1 MPASRIEL
9 AGIVGKTTILW
20 IGASKIFPQSF
31 FSDLILEVFNI
42 KSPYIMNNSW
52 KFIGGGGAALAALL
66 QLYTVSEVLN
76 WGSSFQIAASVL
88 QVFCFAAIAAGFF
101 MAQGAASVVS
111 APSESVAPNPV
122 EPDVPSVGQWLGWM
136 LLLSIPLVNLVLMVM
151 WAIDRGNQIRRN
163 WILATLVITGIVT
176 VLYAILMATMLS
188 SMY

>member
-1 MPASRIEL
+1 
-9 AGIVGKTTILW
+9 
-20 IGASKIFPQSF
+20 
-31 FSDLILEVFNI
+31 
-42 KSPYIMNNSW
+42 MNNSW

-88 QVFCFAAIAAGFF
+88 QVICFAAIAAGFF